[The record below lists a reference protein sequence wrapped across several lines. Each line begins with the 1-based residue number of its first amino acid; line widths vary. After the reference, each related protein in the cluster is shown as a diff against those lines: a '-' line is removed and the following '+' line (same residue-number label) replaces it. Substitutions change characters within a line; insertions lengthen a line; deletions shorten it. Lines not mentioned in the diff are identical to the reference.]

1 MTSSYEYPGRY
12 TRWTVGFAAP
22 ALQIEGR
29 GFDFKIMALNGRGLV
44 LLALIREHLNKFNE
58 EFSIESESIEDTI
71 KGSIVQS
78 SSNYFAEENRS
89 KQPSLFSVVRV
100 VKDLFASPDAGQLG
114 LYGAMGYDLTFQFE
128 SIQLSAERDADQRDL
143 VMYLP
148 DEILIVDNQKK
159 GAWKIKYEFSDID
172 NAGKILST
180 TAGLPRIAAI
190 SPYVPADANAK
201 FSPRDGPKGKYAETV
216 VKAKEEFRVGNLFEV
231 VLSQAFREVLK
242 VKPSIIFRR

>member
-1 MTSSYEYPGRY
+1 LFTELTGLLMTSSYEYPGRY

-29 GFDFKIMALNGRGLV
+29 GFDFKIMALNGRGFV
-44 LLALIREHLNKFNE
+44 LLALIREHLNKFKE
-58 EFSIESESIEDTI
+58 EFSIESKSIEDTI
-71 KGSIVQS
+71 KGSVLQ
-78 SSNYFAEENRS
+78 SSNYFAEEDRS

-114 LYGAMGYDLTFQFE
+114 LYGAMGYDL
-128 SIQLSAERDADQRDL
+128 RDAEQRDL

-148 DEILIVDNQKK
+148 DEILVVDNQKK

-172 NAGKILST
+172 NAGKVLST
-180 TAGLPRIAAI
+180 TAGLPRIAAV

>member
-12 TRWTVGFAAP
+12 TRWTVGFVAP

-29 GFDFKIMALNGRGLV
+29 GFDFKITALNDRGLV
-44 LLALIREHLNKFNE
+44 LLLLIRQHLSKFRE
-58 EFSIESESIEDTI
+58 EFSIESEIEKDTI
-71 KGSIVQS
+71 QGSVKQS
-78 SSNYFAEENRS
+78 KKYFAEEDRS

-114 LYGAMGYDLTFQFE
+114 LYGALGYDLTFQFE
-128 SIQLSAERDADQRDL
+128 SIQLSAERDAGQRDL

-148 DEILIVDNQKK
+148 DEILVVDNQKR

-172 NAGKILST
+172 NAGKTLST
-180 TAGLPRIAAI
+180 TTGLPRIAAV
-190 SPYVPADANAK
+190 SPYIPADANAK
-201 FSPRDGPKGKYAETV
+201 FSPRDGPKGQYAETV